1 MKKILLLCLF
11 ISPMAVPAQQIKT
24 EPLYVLDGKIIKD
37 IKFINANNLERM
49 EVLKGKEAIDKYGEP
64 AKYGAI
70 VMTSKPSSS
79 VPVRE
84 SLDPRVTEVWEIKA
98 PVITPGKNSG
108 DAPSDAIIL
117 FDGKDLSK
125 WNNRDGANPSW
136 ELKDDAVTVVKGTG
150 EMKTKQEFGDI
161 QLHIEWRSPS
171 TVEGEGQNRG
181 NSGIFFQGLYELQVL
196 DSYENTTYSN
206 GQAGS
211 MYKQHV
217 PLVNASRK
225 PGEWQAYDVVFTAP
239 RFSETSGRIISPAYI
254 TVFHNGVLIQNH
266 VALAGGT
273 QYKGLPVYKAY
284 SSKGPISLQDHGTP
298 VSYRK
303 IWVREL

>member
-1 MKKILLLCLF
+1 MKKVFIFILL
-11 ISPMAVPAQQIKT
+11 ISHFALRAQEVKT
-24 EPLYVLDGKIIKD
+24 NPLYVLDGKIISD
-37 IKFINANNLERM
+37 IKFVSPGNLERI
-49 EVLKGKEAIDKYGEP
+49 EVLKGKEASKYGD
-64 AKYGAI
+64 AGKNGVI
-70 VMTSKPSSS
+70 VMTSKPASSI
-79 VPVRE
+79 PVRE

-108 DAPSDAIIL
+108 DAPSDAIVL

-125 WNNRDGANPSW
+125 WSNRAGESPSW
-136 ELKDDAVTVVKGTG
+136 ELKDGVVTVVKGTG

-161 QLHIEWRSPS
+161 QLHIEWRSPA

-181 NSGIFFQGLYELQVL
+181 NSGIFFHGLYELQVL

-211 MYKQHV
+211 IYKQHV
-217 PLVNASRK
+217 PLVNANRK
-225 PGEWQAYDVVFTAP
+225 PGEWQTYDVVFTAP
-239 RFSETSGRIISPAYI
+239 RFSETSARIISPAYI
-254 TVFHNGVLIQNH
+254 TVIHNGVLIQNH

-273 QYKGLPVYKAY
+273 QYKGLPVYKTHG
-284 SSKGPISLQDHGTP
+284 KGPISLQDHGTP
-298 VSYRK
+298 VSYRN